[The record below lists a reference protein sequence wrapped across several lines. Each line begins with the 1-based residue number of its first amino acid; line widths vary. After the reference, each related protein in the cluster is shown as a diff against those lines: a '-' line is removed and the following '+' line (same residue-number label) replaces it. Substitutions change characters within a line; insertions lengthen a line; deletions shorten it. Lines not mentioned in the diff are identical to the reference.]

1 MNNGCIC
8 CTVRGDLIR
17 IIGGLIK
24 RKELDGIIIETTGL
38 ADPSPVAQ
46 TFFMDEDVKARTKL
60 DAIVTVADARNLPA
74 RLDDSHEAQEQ
85 IAFADVIILNKTD
98 LVTAEELAVVEHRIR
113 TLNPQARLHRTERAL
128 LPIDQVLGQGG
139 FDLTRILEVEPDFLS
154 GEDEHEHDSEVTSVS
169 FELDRSLD
177 AERFNAWIGGLLAQQ
192 GQDLLRTKGILD
204 FAGQD
209 QRFAFQAVHMLAEGD
224 VIGPWRDGEPR
235 RSKLVFI
242 GRKLNRPELRRGFE
256 GCLADGA

>member
-1 MNNGCIC
+1 
-8 CTVRGDLIR
+8 
-17 IIGGLIK
+17 
-24 RKELDGIIIETTGL
+24 
-38 ADPSPVAQ
+38 
-46 TFFMDEDVKARTKL
+46 
-60 DAIVTVADARNLPA
+60 
-74 RLDDSHEAQEQ
+74 
-85 IAFADVIILNKTD
+85 
-98 LVTAEELAVVEHRIR
+98 
-113 TLNPQARLHRTERAL
+113 
-128 LPIDQVLGQGG
+128 VLGQGG

-192 GQDLLRTKGILD
+192 GQDMLRTKGILD

-242 GRKLNRPELRRGFE
+242 GRKLNRPALRRGFE
-256 GCLADGA
+256 SCLADDA

>member
-1 MNNGCIC
+1 
-8 CTVRGDLIR
+8 D
-17 IIGGLIK
+17 
-24 RKELDGIIIETTGL
+24 
-38 ADPSPVAQ
+38 
-46 TFFMDEDVKARTKL
+46 
-60 DAIVTVADARNLPA
+60 
-74 RLDDSHEAQEQ
+74 
-85 IAFADVIILNKTD
+85 
-98 LVTAEELAVVEHRIR
+98 
-113 TLNPQARLHRTERAL
+113 RA
-128 LPIDQVLGQGG
+128 
-139 FDLTRILEVEPDFLS
+139 
-154 GEDEHEHDSEVTSVS
+154 
-169 FELDRSLD
+169 LD

-192 GQDLLRTKGILD
+192 GQDMLRTKGILD